1 MNNVLSIKRKYEL
14 NDILRF
20 LVELSSRFPSSNN
33 PDFLDKKISSEWCLA
48 IAKYDD
54 DLVLKAFIDADKSGK
69 FPRSLN
75 HFLSFI
81 DQNIKKNIEN
91 SSNYLN
97 ALSQSNILY
106 QIALKHDSYVF
117 SEDKK
122 NIYKRYEISNI
133 GQYYFEENYKNFE
146 ELVLDY
152 SDVKYRYLKKERM
165 DKAIVKYYD
174 KYENDK
180 LFKNKVDSSLKE
192 RDPEWKV
199 LDDPRPVSSQ
209 KYDEEVE
216 NCFQR
221 MMECLKQREFSFEG
235 EAV

>member
-1 MNNVLSIKRKYEL
+1 
-14 NDILRF
+14 
-20 LVELSSRFPSSNN
+20 
-33 PDFLDKKISSEWCLA
+33 
-48 IAKYDD
+48 
-54 DLVLKAFIDADKSGK
+54 
-69 FPRSLN
+69 
-75 HFLSFI
+75 
-81 DQNIKKNIEN
+81 
-91 SSNYLN
+91 
-97 ALSQSNILY
+97 
-106 QIALKHDSYVF
+106 
-117 SEDKK
+117 
-122 NIYKRYEISNI
+122 
-133 GQYYFEENYKNFE
+133 
-146 ELVLDY
+146 
-152 SDVKYRYLKKERM
+152 M

>member
-133 GQYYFEENYKNFE
+133 GQYYFEENYNSMGKIF
-146 ELVLDY
+146 LLTKDGRRIFF
-152 SDVKYRYLKKERM
+152 KKKE
-165 DKAIVKYYD
+165 
-174 KYENDK
+174 
-180 LFKNKVDSSLKE
+180 F
-192 RDPEWKV
+192 
-199 LDDPRPVSSQ
+199 
-209 KYDEEVE
+209 
-216 NCFQR
+216 
-221 MMECLKQREFSFEG
+221 
-235 EAV
+235 